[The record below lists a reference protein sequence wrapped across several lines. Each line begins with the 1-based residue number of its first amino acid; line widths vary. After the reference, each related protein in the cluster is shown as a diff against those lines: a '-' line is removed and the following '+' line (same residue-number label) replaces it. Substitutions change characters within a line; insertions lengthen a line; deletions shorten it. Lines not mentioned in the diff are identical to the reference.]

1 MGRLIIVRHGHTTL
15 NSQGADERLRAWLDV
30 PLSERGLQ
38 EAAETAEKLVDY
50 PVETIFCSDLRRAR
64 QTAHAIRRRTQ
75 ATVTPTNE
83 LRPWNLGAFG
93 GQRVKELIPFL
104 TLLNQRP
111 ELPAPGGES
120 FYQFYG
126 RYSHRLFELLR
137 LADAAKG
144 DVVAVTHVR
153 NLLAATT
160 IIEGG
165 DSRKVPVKG
174 GPSTGT
180 ITLVEKIGT
189 QWKIRRDDGGAVVQ
203 DSIQDSLQDVGAP
216 QAANRADEEKN
227 RSHPEPS
234 LLVSAA
240 RGH

>member
-1 MGRLIIVRHGHTTL
+1 MGKLIIVRHGHTTL

-38 EAAETAEKLVDY
+38 EAAETAEKLADY
-50 PVETIFCSDLRRAR
+50 PVEAIYCSDLRRAR
-64 QTAHAIRRRTQ
+64 QTAQAIRRRTQ
-75 ATVTPTNE
+75 ATVTATNE

-104 TLLNQRP
+104 NLLNQRP
-111 ELPAPGGES
+111 DLPAPSGES

-126 RYSHRLFELLR
+126 RYSHRLHELLR

-144 DVVAVTHVR
+144 YVVAVTHVR

-160 IIEGG
+160 IIKGG

-180 ITLVEKIGT
+180 ITIVEKISN
-189 QWKIRRDDGGAVVQ
+189 QWNIRRDDGGDVVQ
-203 DSIQDSLQDVGAP
+203 EPRAPIAAATEEENPSTLRSSLASVAG
-216 QAANRADEEKN
+216 R
-227 RSHPEPS
+227 
-234 LLVSAA
+234 L
-240 RGH
+240 